1 VADNLT
7 RERLDLLIR
16 NRDSFPEDKRQFI
29 DDLAKAN
36 NTPKV
41 DRTKAYYSANSY
53 MAAGDTAGL
62 HTVIEDTLREVYGV
76 PDADIG
82 RLAKLSGYKDSESFV
97 PVAMKF
103 LQNYAKDETISQ
115 EEWARQEKAAE
126 EPGYW
131 RMLRIDAAG
140 QIPGGA
146 TPEQESER
154 LKKKAVSKVR
164 TDLSMKHFV
173 QTTNA
178 LRRQLKPETTDALD
192 YIALAKETDTKVDAF
207 MSLSKELSP
216 EEFGVAYQYLTM
228 HIPQIDRKKWRSSFM
243 RGVDSMVK
251 GVATAIELE
260 YQALES
266 VSSPQGLYR
275 TIQLDGD
282 KYFDGDAYRSEEAKA
297 ELRDRLVKEEYT
309 RRLTVAAKISP
320 HVEGVVPA
328 LVDRAE
334 VEASV
339 DSMMEKAPAMFREGA
354 EKDREFLDRKR
365 YYDEFKRKVEK
376 TGFFLGDTFNEFLEM
391 APHTAA
397 VGLLGAA
404 GNAPAALMLSY
415 SQIQPDMELR
425 YRQAGMSAKGAHQ
438 YSKLFAPLAVSLDYV
453 GAMAATSGTGSI
465 LRKKFAEGMKKE
477 ILPIM
482 GIVLKEKGIDYVE
495 EVLTEGG
502 QKLVEDM
509 VLVYADRYAHING
522 ISSGEM
528 ADEVLEETLAAAR
541 SMWWMTAGPAG
552 RDLVGATAATY
563 LEGKNPVQWLL
574 NLDSEIQQRNMEA
587 RKRVGESDPFFIE
600 DKDGGTWAVNPETA
614 VRYLGASTE
623 DERASIVQEVME
635 TNLDMTEDQAL
646 QVLGEIESNGSH
658 YAKEYT
664 QRIDEI
670 LANMGVR
677 VDEDPGAPDGQRR
690 NKGVTTAIEDV
701 IDRMRKRFAS
711 GKNVTVRTHG
721 TVALALEDPDID
733 DQTKEALRR
742 GERIQAFESNG
753 TVVFISEN
761 MDSRGEAI
769 AKFAHEVLAH
779 GSIKDLGSDK
789 SIDAFLSVLDRVG
802 IRAATI
808 KKAYEFFTGI
818 SGVYKAQFARKIDGR
833 YVDDQG
839 NEVSGP
845 DEAAMDER
853 AVADEL
859 IARISEKLMNG
870 ETLDIQEKKLA
881 EKMRDW
887 LWRSIGAQ
895 TAAEWTNQE
904 IGTIV
909 RNLMRGDV
917 DSGKVQGDAGTRF
930 TVAPPV
936 ESDEFKSWFGDYED
950 PNAYSSKKDPEK
962 KDVSMVVNPDGTP
975 MVVYHSTDKQFDEF
989 SLGVEATRSTTFG
1002 NYTTKSAGIFFSE
1015 SKSDSEAYGGRTIEA
1030 YLDIKYPLDLTREGT
1045 SVDQDFLDELEANGI
1060 NPRWFYYIQNTWE
1073 LFDGEEGEALVEALS
1088 SMGYDGVTFEDENP
1102 DTRESFNAWMAF
1114 SPDQVRQIQDNTRYS
1129 SGRDLSGS
1137 IGTGRGYTD
1146 FFGNFHEAQGDEWF
1160 FPHGE
1165 YEPAIK
1171 LEDGPEE
1178 FQQVRGKH
1186 MGNFDLH
1193 IATSIPGFSDLQA
1206 IVGDALV
1213 ESYGQDG
1220 AHVLDIGA
1228 SEGALVKALAE
1239 LSAGN
1244 ITSVALDPNPKMKAT
1259 FMDKGRV
1266 DGVEYRLEA
1275 LGDMDVRGKYAWS
1288 EIDKNTGIATQ
1299 IKFFDPGDRRFDVVH
1314 EAMVFQFMS
1323 NQRDS
1328 QMAIVKEMMA
1338 GDGVAIFEEKFAQA
1352 DVDQYNANEDKKDY
1366 DWKSKYYTEEQIERK
1381 RREVLEK
1388 GGDTIEGMTKMQV
1401 TVEEMHGVLAKHFG
1415 YFAQF
1420 WDSGNFMG
1428 FIASDS
1434 REALQR
1440 VLDNMQDTTS
1450 DYSNNKTGEVMSKS
1464 KYSVAETRR
1473 AQAVHELLVMN
1484 VPLRTDGKLQLTHWS
1499 PVPGIT
1505 SLEPAEFGSGPV
1517 RGRER
1522 DRAGLGFVNRVQFG
1536 LAGYHREIDPGHRYM
1551 ASVDPADLYP
1561 LLRDPLN
1568 LREQA
1573 RPVRGNKGDGTPIY
1587 GDGVDI
1593 NKYEQLIQEAG
1604 YKGFISRANF
1614 GPVVAMFEP
1623 VKVESVV
1630 ENDTTSYAPVEVDA
1644 QGRDALKSWNYLQ
1657 NLGYIGG
1664 LVFRRA
1670 GSPDMEDNNLPKYSV
1685 SPRKVDAL
1693 GFYSPIRAEVEA
1705 MDFKQIPPR
1714 QLSDRIRKL
1723 PKQEEME
1730 DLGLYDWLDLQEG
1743 KVSKESVLAF
1753 IDQGGV
1759 QLNQI
1764 INSDEEAEA
1773 NTPEFNFGIE
1783 VQDEHDEDFIR
1794 EIAEEN
1800 YDDHVAAVEGTAIGE
1815 ALASGEISR
1824 EEFLEETV
1832 IPSERRAR
1840 DEDLGYTREVEVDVG
1855 DKTFTFQ
1862 WAWNPNDGH
1871 EIYSKDFDENVIPGQ
1886 FYPNYLSEVRAEM
1899 VITDFLRAQNEI
1911 QDEEGSNETQHGQYV
1926 MEGPSNNYREFIL
1939 TLPSTRGVESIA
1951 MGDGIFAQG
1960 NTDFTHPHWP
1970 GIQNPLVHFRTTDRQ
1985 VDGKDAL
1992 FLEEIQSDWIQQGRK
2007 KGFQRPPTEQ
2017 ENQRISEI
2025 YKETEAI
2032 NDRRLELENQI
2043 RELDQPGGPRNPELR
2058 ETLVKEMRE
2067 QKQRAQLLF
2076 EEERL
2081 IRDKSRKGEPDPG
2094 AFKRSGTVDLLAF
2107 KRALAIAVAE
2117 DKDAIA
2123 WTPAIEQ
2130 IRRWSDSLQQ
2140 EVRSISWSP
2149 GSSAA
2154 LVLLEQAQA
2163 NIKSWQETLKET
2175 RQARELAF
2183 RMNDMRGVT
2192 ANDVTIERLVTA
2204 ITEAKIE
2211 VNNLKKQ
2218 RTQPSVVVKTI
2229 NAYPGNDLILF
2240 HDRQGVITGYE
2251 GAFGRGDELLGKTLS
2266 EVFDNS
2272 IQKQILESPEGKLEG
2287 EGLTIGGKGFKDFYD
2302 GLLPREVQKYVKKM
2316 GGRVGVG
2323 KVELG
2328 ELPGSGSGWVMDAE
2342 DASADPN
2349 MEQEVIIRD
2358 ERTMDGVHDPFNSI
2372 AEAEE
2377 WWDSHAKERS
2387 SVEVWSVQITDKMR
2401 DEVSM
2406 GQPRYSIRN
2415 GGEQGSVLEGVEID
2429 EDKWRAS
2436 SDTRYSFGSILGVD
2450 DPPFIDFRELNGL
2463 DKFVFGADRTRVGPY
2478 VPIHSDSNIN
2488 ITLQGGPAY
2497 PFDPANAGRSAWAVT
2512 AGSQAATS
2520 MGDRAGKVGLITLYA
2535 RENLVKN
2542 ETFTKVY
2549 MAEVREAIERGE
2561 LSKTRFLRV
2570 ANQLRV
2576 AAKRR
2581 KGLNGKPYVTGKWAE
2596 LWRTDWRSLEEM
2608 EFALRASTFDVRG
2621 SAFFSHKPDKKGA
2634 NKFQKIGSDDRISQ
2648 GFPDV
2653 NKIVEGMVDPNF
2665 DHLPYGIAVGAIEI
2679 GGAPVHA
2686 GELGVPVHDSYS
2698 AAIPGKGI
2706 GLLKQPIPIIEIVD
2720 DEAGRTGWLHTK
2732 THTSRMSPANDKYS
2746 VGEKRNPLTEATVDL
2761 ALRILEGKNLNRR
2774 QAEMVINRYYRG
2786 ADPTTAIFR
2795 AHKLAAQ
2802 IKPEW
2807 ADLED
2812 STDRAIARIRAGER
2826 VMGHAERA
2834 QEAYDAL
2841 SSEFKAKYLQ
2851 GRMDQ
2856 TLAASAARRNEKAL
2870 AKEKA
2875 LKANELEEEDLL
2887 INDPVSQLDVEE
2899 ELRKEISRKKQ
2910 EEEEAGVE
2918 QEENPEVTEEDIEA
2932 VVSTPKA
2939 IPEYLSK
2946 LKAALERIS
2955 GLKQGTPE
2963 FLVAYRQ
2970 TLANALDTT
2979 IRSLT
2984 YGRTRESL
2992 LRRLERLDDIT
3003 TEKGLDRRAS
3013 AILWNAFQQGARDG
3027 RKEAVSKFQKMFRRR
3042 LKNKLAKKTGSWTK
3056 DPIDK
3061 TKARMFKF
3069 MLDVS
3074 RLKPEEVRE
3083 MQEDLQTEM
3092 DNGLEKFYSLEKDKR
3107 GLVAD
3112 EIADLQM
3119 KLELLDRYGALPYK
3133 TLAQINEAVETAMTD
3148 LDAAFEEQKARIDQ
3162 RKDIIQGRRDMIIDA
3177 LMSAKGRVKRTDLS
3191 ERIEAGLSIYPMS
3204 LHSLLQDMIRFASP
3218 KLHSKLWND
3227 DVRAEGQVWSLKQL
3241 SKDILTRQANIRER
3255 KRQVHMELIEA
3266 IQQIYG
3272 VNGRL
3277 RAQAKLAQL
3286 MKANEAYRKY
3296 SKEKNPRAL
3305 SKASLMQMIAYMEQD
3320 FYRENAENHGRLQDY
3335 DAIRAELS
3343 EEDYALIEWMREF
3356 YRGNRKELSDKKREI
3371 TGLGFPVEMDD
3382 NYMPVGIQDYGGF
3395 RGLAVMLQLTPGI
3408 YADRRHHTKDID
3420 EKHDIFSL
3428 FFDRNHK
3435 NAVYLE
3441 LAELSLDIAEIFG
3454 DTELQQ
3460 TMSEVYGSRYT
3471 DHLMQ
3476 MLFDTMSQKP
3486 LRQDLSG
3493 ISNVLLNYGALVM
3506 TFNLASASRQPA
3518 SAWEFGLDMK
3528 DMNMTKGELEGLR
3541 KRAGRRELA
3550 PFIAEMFRSDHA
3562 AARFD
3567 AGQSYEIATAF
3578 ESEGM
3583 TALKSWINK
3592 WGMAPNKLM
3601 DLITIATVG
3610 ARTYRFYYQHMID
3623 VGMDEEQ
3630 ARKAA
3635 MEWTWAEAETHQQ
3648 SSFVSNQAPWQ
3659 RGGDTPHKLL
3669 GMFSSTPQQFLSI
3682 QNQLYRQAKATG
3694 NWKPFIRSAIIHHVL
3709 GPATYKLIDTAFQLA
3724 LGRPPDEDEW
3734 KEWAAF
3740 MLLGPYSGGFVYRF
3754 ILAWG
3759 IDKMIGNKSGVFG
3772 IDLIPAERGIEVMG
3786 DMIDMLKALL
3796 VEGDVDKALGEAND
3810 VLSTFQPYNYAATI
3824 KENYIDQ

>member
-1 VADNLT
+1 
-7 RERLDLLIR
+7 
-16 NRDSFPEDKRQFI
+16 
-29 DDLAKAN
+29 
-36 NTPKV
+36 
-41 DRTKAYYSANSY
+41 
-53 MAAGDTAGL
+53 
-62 HTVIEDTLREVYGV
+62 
-76 PDADIG
+76 
-82 RLAKLSGYKDSESFV
+82 
-97 PVAMKF
+97 
-103 LQNYAKDETISQ
+103 
-115 EEWARQEKAAE
+115 
-126 EPGYW
+126 
-131 RMLRIDAAG
+131 
-140 QIPGGA
+140 
-146 TPEQESER
+146 
-154 LKKKAVSKVR
+154 
-164 TDLSMKHFV
+164 
-173 QTTNA
+173 
-178 LRRQLKPETTDALD
+178 
-192 YIALAKETDTKVDAF
+192 
-207 MSLSKELSP
+207 
-216 EEFGVAYQYLTM
+216 
-228 HIPQIDRKKWRSSFM
+228 
-243 RGVDSMVK
+243 
-251 GVATAIELE
+251 
-260 YQALES
+260 
-266 VSSPQGLYR
+266 
-275 TIQLDGD
+275 
-282 KYFDGDAYRSEEAKA
+282 
-297 ELRDRLVKEEYT
+297 
-309 RRLTVAAKISP
+309 
-320 HVEGVVPA
+320 
-328 LVDRAE
+328 
-334 VEASV
+334 
-339 DSMMEKAPAMFREGA
+339 
-354 EKDREFLDRKR
+354 
-365 YYDEFKRKVEK
+365 
-376 TGFFLGDTFNEFLEM
+376 
-391 APHTAA
+391 
-397 VGLLGAA
+397 
-404 GNAPAALMLSY
+404 
-415 SQIQPDMELR
+415 
-425 YRQAGMSAKGAHQ
+425 
-438 YSKLFAPLAVSLDYV
+438 
-453 GAMAATSGTGSI
+453 
-465 LRKKFAEGMKKE
+465 
-477 ILPIM
+477 
-482 GIVLKEKGIDYVE
+482 
-495 EVLTEGG
+495 
-502 QKLVEDM
+502 
-509 VLVYADRYAHING
+509 
-522 ISSGEM
+522 
-528 ADEVLEETLAAAR
+528 
-541 SMWWMTAGPAG
+541 
-552 RDLVGATAATY
+552 
-563 LEGKNPVQWLL
+563 
-574 NLDSEIQQRNMEA
+574 
-587 RKRVGESDPFFIE
+587 
-600 DKDGGTWAVNPETA
+600 
-614 VRYLGASTE
+614 
-623 DERASIVQEVME
+623 
-635 TNLDMTEDQAL
+635 
-646 QVLGEIESNGSH
+646 
-658 YAKEYT
+658 
-664 QRIDEI
+664 
-670 LANMGVR
+670 
-677 VDEDPGAPDGQRR
+677 
-690 NKGVTTAIEDV
+690 
-701 IDRMRKRFAS
+701 
-711 GKNVTVRTHG
+711 
-721 TVALALEDPDID
+721 
-733 DQTKEALRR
+733 
-742 GERIQAFESNG
+742 
-753 TVVFISEN
+753 
-761 MDSRGEAI
+761 
-769 AKFAHEVLAH
+769 
-779 GSIKDLGSDK
+779 
-789 SIDAFLSVLDRVG
+789 
-802 IRAATI
+802 
-808 KKAYEFFTGI
+808 
-818 SGVYKAQFARKIDGR
+818 
-833 YVDDQG
+833 
-839 NEVSGP
+839 
-845 DEAAMDER
+845 
-853 AVADEL
+853 
-859 IARISEKLMNG
+859 
-870 ETLDIQEKKLA
+870 
-881 EKMRDW
+881 
-887 LWRSIGAQ
+887 
-895 TAAEWTNQE
+895 
-904 IGTIV
+904 
-909 RNLMRGDV
+909 
-917 DSGKVQGDAGTRF
+917 
-930 TVAPPV
+930 
-936 ESDEFKSWFGDYED
+936 
-950 PNAYSSKKDPEK
+950 
-962 KDVSMVVNPDGTP
+962 
-975 MVVYHSTDKQFDEF
+975 
-989 SLGVEATRSTTFG
+989 
-1002 NYTTKSAGIFFSE
+1002 
-1015 SKSDSEAYGGRTIEA
+1015 
-1030 YLDIKYPLDLTREGT
+1030 
-1045 SVDQDFLDELEANGI
+1045 
-1060 NPRWFYYIQNTWE
+1060 
-1073 LFDGEEGEALVEALS
+1073 
-1088 SMGYDGVTFEDENP
+1088 
-1102 DTRESFNAWMAF
+1102 
-1114 SPDQVRQIQDNTRYS
+1114 
-1129 SGRDLSGS
+1129 
-1137 IGTGRGYTD
+1137 
-1146 FFGNFHEAQGDEWF
+1146 
-1160 FPHGE
+1160 
-1165 YEPAIK
+1165 
-1171 LEDGPEE
+1171 
-1178 FQQVRGKH
+1178 
-1186 MGNFDLH
+1186 
-1193 IATSIPGFSDLQA
+1193 
-1206 IVGDALV
+1206 
-1213 ESYGQDG
+1213 
-1220 AHVLDIGA
+1220 
-1228 SEGALVKALAE
+1228 
-1239 LSAGN
+1239 
-1244 ITSVALDPNPKMKAT
+1244 
-1259 FMDKGRV
+1259 
-1266 DGVEYRLEA
+1266 
-1275 LGDMDVRGKYAWS
+1275 
-1288 EIDKNTGIATQ
+1288 
-1299 IKFFDPGDRRFDVVH
+1299 
-1314 EAMVFQFMS
+1314 
-1323 NQRDS
+1323 
-1328 QMAIVKEMMA
+1328 
-1338 GDGVAIFEEKFAQA
+1338 
-1352 DVDQYNANEDKKDY
+1352 
-1366 DWKSKYYTEEQIERK
+1366 
-1381 RREVLEK
+1381 
-1388 GGDTIEGMTKMQV
+1388 
-1401 TVEEMHGVLAKHFG
+1401 
-1415 YFAQF
+1415 
-1420 WDSGNFMG
+1420 
-1428 FIASDS
+1428 
-1434 REALQR
+1434 
-1440 VLDNMQDTTS
+1440 
-1450 DYSNNKTGEVMSKS
+1450 
-1464 KYSVAETRR
+1464 
-1473 AQAVHELLVMN
+1473 
-1484 VPLRTDGKLQLTHWS
+1484 
-1499 PVPGIT
+1499 
-1505 SLEPAEFGSGPV
+1505 
-1517 RGRER
+1517 
-1522 DRAGLGFVNRVQFG
+1522 
-1536 LAGYHREIDPGHRYM
+1536 
-1551 ASVDPADLYP
+1551 
-1561 LLRDPLN
+1561 
-1568 LREQA
+1568 
-1573 RPVRGNKGDGTPIY
+1573 
-1587 GDGVDI
+1587 
-1593 NKYEQLIQEAG
+1593 
-1604 YKGFISRANF
+1604 
-1614 GPVVAMFEP
+1614 
-1623 VKVESVV
+1623 
-1630 ENDTTSYAPVEVDA
+1630 
-1644 QGRDALKSWNYLQ
+1644 
-1657 NLGYIGG
+1657 
-1664 LVFRRA
+1664 
-1670 GSPDMEDNNLPKYSV
+1670 
-1685 SPRKVDAL
+1685 
-1693 GFYSPIRAEVEA
+1693 
-1705 MDFKQIPPR
+1705 
-1714 QLSDRIRKL
+1714 
-1723 PKQEEME
+1723 
-1730 DLGLYDWLDLQEG
+1730 
-1743 KVSKESVLAF
+1743 
-1753 IDQGGV
+1753 
-1759 QLNQI
+1759 
-1764 INSDEEAEA
+1764 
-1773 NTPEFNFGIE
+1773 
-1783 VQDEHDEDFIR
+1783 
-1794 EIAEEN
+1794 
-1800 YDDHVAAVEGTAIGE
+1800 
-1815 ALASGEISR
+1815 
-1824 EEFLEETV
+1824 
-1832 IPSERRAR
+1832 
-1840 DEDLGYTREVEVDVG
+1840 
-1855 DKTFTFQ
+1855 
-1862 WAWNPNDGH
+1862 
-1871 EIYSKDFDENVIPGQ
+1871 
-1886 FYPNYLSEVRAEM
+1886 
-1899 VITDFLRAQNEI
+1899 
-1911 QDEEGSNETQHGQYV
+1911 
-1926 MEGPSNNYREFIL
+1926 
-1939 TLPSTRGVESIA
+1939 
-1951 MGDGIFAQG
+1951 
-1960 NTDFTHPHWP
+1960 
-1970 GIQNPLVHFRTTDRQ
+1970 
-1985 VDGKDAL
+1985 
-1992 FLEEIQSDWIQQGRK
+1992 
-2007 KGFQRPPTEQ
+2007 
-2017 ENQRISEI
+2017 
-2025 YKETEAI
+2025 
-2032 NDRRLELENQI
+2032 
-2043 RELDQPGGPRNPELR
+2043 
-2058 ETLVKEMRE
+2058 
-2067 QKQRAQLLF
+2067 
-2076 EEERL
+2076 
-2081 IRDKSRKGEPDPG
+2081 
-2094 AFKRSGTVDLLAF
+2094 
-2107 KRALAIAVAE
+2107 
-2117 DKDAIA
+2117 
-2123 WTPAIEQ
+2123 
-2130 IRRWSDSLQQ
+2130 
-2140 EVRSISWSP
+2140 
-2149 GSSAA
+2149 
-2154 LVLLEQAQA
+2154 
-2163 NIKSWQETLKET
+2163 
-2175 RQARELAF
+2175 
-2183 RMNDMRGVT
+2183 
-2192 ANDVTIERLVTA
+2192 
-2204 ITEAKIE
+2204 
-2211 VNNLKKQ
+2211 
-2218 RTQPSVVVKTI
+2218 
-2229 NAYPGNDLILF
+2229 
-2240 HDRQGVITGYE
+2240 
-2251 GAFGRGDELLGKTLS
+2251 
-2266 EVFDNS
+2266 
-2272 IQKQILESPEGKLEG
+2272 
-2287 EGLTIGGKGFKDFYD
+2287 
-2302 GLLPREVQKYVKKM
+2302 
-2316 GGRVGVG
+2316 
-2323 KVELG
+2323 
-2328 ELPGSGSGWVMDAE
+2328 
-2342 DASADPN
+2342 
-2349 MEQEVIIRD
+2349 
-2358 ERTMDGVHDPFNSI
+2358 
-2372 AEAEE
+2372 
-2377 WWDSHAKERS
+2377 
-2387 SVEVWSVQITDKMR
+2387 
-2401 DEVSM
+2401 
-2406 GQPRYSIRN
+2406 
-2415 GGEQGSVLEGVEID
+2415 
-2429 EDKWRAS
+2429 
-2436 SDTRYSFGSILGVD
+2436 
-2450 DPPFIDFRELNGL
+2450 
-2463 DKFVFGADRTRVGPY
+2463 
-2478 VPIHSDSNIN
+2478 
-2488 ITLQGGPAY
+2488 
-2497 PFDPANAGRSAWAVT
+2497 
-2512 AGSQAATS
+2512 

-2706 GLLKQPIPIIEIVD
+2706 GLLKQPIPITEIVD

-2887 INDPVSQLDVEE
+2887 INDPVSQLDVKE

-3027 RKEAVSKFQKMFRRR
+3027 RKEAVSKFQEMFRRR
-3042 LKNKLAKKTGSWTK
+3042 LKDKTAKKTGSWTK

-3074 RLKPEEVRE
+3074 KLKPEEVRE
-3083 MQEDLQTEM
+3083 MQENLQTEM

-3162 RKDIIQGRRDMIIDA
+3162 RKDIIQGRKDMIIDA

-3227 DVRAEGQVWSLKQL
+3227 EVRAEGQVWSLKQL

-3272 VNGRL
+3272 VNGRM

-3382 NYMPVGIQDYGGF
+3382 NYMPVGIQNYGGF

-3408 YADRRHHTKDID
+3408 YADRRHHTKDIT

-3528 DMNMTKGELEGLR
+3528 DMNMTKGELEGLK
-3541 KRAGRRELA
+3541 KRAGQRELA